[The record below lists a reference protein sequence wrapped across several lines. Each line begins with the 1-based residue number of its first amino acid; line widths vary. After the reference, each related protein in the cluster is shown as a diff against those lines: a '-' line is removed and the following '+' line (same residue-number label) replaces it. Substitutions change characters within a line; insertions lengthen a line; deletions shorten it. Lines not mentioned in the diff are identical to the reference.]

1 MKRDRAED
9 FFRFFRIWG
18 VKLYNRRKKKMGTIK
33 IPAADVLKKIYGET
47 EESSAR

>member
-18 VKLYNRRKKKMGTIK
+18 VNYITGGRKNGNN
-33 IPAADVLKKIYGET
+33 
-47 EESSAR
+47 